1 MVNIYCFI
9 GETRTLIS
17 LDTLIFL
24 EEKQNR
30 KKLLRRRPHEKYRKK
45 LAYVYIQMA

>member
-17 LDTLIFL
+17 LGILIFL
-24 EEKQNR
+24 EEKYNLKR
-30 KKLLRRRPHEKYRKK
+30 PLRRRLHEKYRKK